1 MKRMTVHHVIAVIII
16 AWIVVL
22 LPYFIPALNVS
33 ARFWGIPFTVWIAI
47 IAFAIC
53 LVINALAVHFTCET
67 FDNVSDREEAD

>member
-33 ARFWGIPFTVWIAI
+33 TRFLGIPPTVWLAI
-47 IAFAIC
+47 IAFAMCI
-53 LVINALAVHFTCET
+53 VINALAVHFTWET
-67 FDNVSDREEAD
+67 FDDVSDREEAN